1 MAHAPA
7 LDDRRSA
14 ARHGVILLG
23 ELPPVG
29 VICFQQPS
37 GLPSYDGV
45 GPASVKTQ
53 DGDPDAMLG
62 DLDVV
67 DDMGPQRWTLRSQS
81 LEILPTGT
89 WRVMATLTARGTAG
103 LVEPRF
109 EVDPKSSRDVLVLRG
124 PGGVVLDRRA
134 FGIGKRA
141 WIFGPRIQLELAGY
155 ATRLKPALGPQGHT
169 SRGGPHA

>member
-7 LDDRRSA
+7 LDHYRST
-14 ARHGVILLG
+14 ARHGVIHLD

-37 GLPSYDGV
+37 GLPVLTMALD
-45 GPASVKTQ
+45 PASLEP
-53 DGDPDAMLG
+53 GDADLDAMRC
-62 DLDVV
+62 
-67 DDMGPQRWTLRSQS
+67 GPEGLRHRWWTLRSES

-89 WRVMATLTARGTAG
+89 WRVMATLTARATAG

-124 PGGVVLDRRA
+124 RGYWIDGPAASASEPGSSTQDPARPGRA
-134 FGIGKRA
+134 R
-141 WIFGPRIQLELAGY
+141 
-155 ATRLKPALGPQGHT
+155 HT
-169 SRGGPHA
+169 SGNPH